1 MSEIKIVYDE
11 KLLKIGEL
19 LKSKRLNISKD
30 SRESFISE
38 RSDTLFGSENWISL
52 RHLANLEEGK
62 NLPSIEMLIK
72 LAAAFETDP
81 VDLFEQIFK
90 ILNE

>member
-1 MSEIKIVYDE
+1 MSERKSFYDE
-11 KLLKIGEL
+11 KLVKIGEL

-72 LAAAFETDP
+72 LASAFETDP

>member
-1 MSEIKIVYDE
+1 MSERKIVYDE
-11 KLLKIGEL
+11 KLVKIGEL

>member
-1 MSEIKIVYDE
+1 MSERKIVYDE
-11 KLLKIGEL
+11 KLVKIGEL

-38 RSDTLFGSENWISL
+38 RSDTLFGSDNWISL